1 MKATLRESIVGQAI
15 NALSKGKLLPYPEQR
30 ADFQVP
36 AKYLASS
43 EKRSASASPQSHSR
57 ELSPATTLTPNS
69 NQPSRLASARASQ
82 ETFADRS
89 AHNAI
94 EKTTHLGKPASEL
107 EKGEDP
113 NLVTWY
119 GDDDPENPQ
128 YVSE

>member
-1 MKATLRESIVGQAI
+1 MKDTLRESIVGQAI

-36 AKYLASS
+36 AKYLASKN
-43 EKRSASASPQSHSR
+43 EKPGQQASN
-57 ELSPATTLTPNS
+57 LSPTATLAPTSS
-69 NQPSRLASARASQ
+69 NPSRLQSARVSQ
-82 ETFADRS
+82 ETLQEPTFADRS
-89 AHNAI
+89 AHNAV
-94 EKTTHLGKPASEL
+94 EKATHLPKPDSEV

-128 YVSE
+128 

>member
-15 NALSKGKLLPYPEQR
+15 NALSKGKLLPYPEQQ

-43 EKRSASASPQSHSR
+43 EKQRQQQPHSR
-57 ELSPATTLTPNS
+57 ELSPAATLAPAPS

-94 EKTTHLGKPASEL
+94 GKATHTGKPVSEL
-107 EKGEDP
+107 ESGQDP

-119 GDDDPENPQ
+119 GEDDPENP
-128 YVSE
+128 E